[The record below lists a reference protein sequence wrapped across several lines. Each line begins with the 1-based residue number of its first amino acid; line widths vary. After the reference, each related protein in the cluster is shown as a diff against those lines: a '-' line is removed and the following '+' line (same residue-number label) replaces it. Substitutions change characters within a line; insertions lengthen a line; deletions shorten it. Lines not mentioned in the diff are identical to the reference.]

1 MSFLL
6 SIWSK
11 AKNPEVAMRA
21 LKLIAMS
28 ILAAGSLLADEQKTH
43 VTNAPVTVPTADLL
57 LREVHY
63 DGKLTET
70 QARFI
75 VDIDAELL
83 GKSESSITLFDGDV
97 ALMPSKLPSGWRMV
111 REGRQYRLVASKP
124 GRNKFKLELVAKI
137 ARAEPWNEVS
147 FLGPDAGITSVTAQA
162 GGTGV
167 EVQLLSGTALEPE
180 KEDKSRVRGVLGADR
195 NLALRWQSKTA
206 EAARNAL
213 ITCDTLAS
221 IQITPT
227 VIKFATEFRY
237 EIVQGTLAKFS
248 VMLPATHALTRVEGP
263 QIRDWE
269 VKVIPTPDPSRE
281 DNSAIAPGSEL
292 PSVGGSAGRSEVQI
306 LTVELIKPIEKSYC
320 LKLFSEQAVETTPLT
335 VQLNLPQ
342 PQGVDRETGSWTVSA
357 EDTVAETESLSGLRQ
372 VNASAGALAAYRF
385 YGRPIAL
392 CVNLRRIEPLINVAS
407 RVTARLEEARLLM
420 SHALTLNVEKAGIYS
435 LEVSPLE
442 NFTVTDV
449 RGEGVEDWK
458 ARDGKLM
465 VSFVSRVLGER
476 RLEIQLE
483 QAHKNFPEQILVSPL
498 RVAGAAKQTAHIGAA
513 SAPGISLKTA
523 ELNALREISINN
535 LANRTDELLAYVAD
549 QPALTLT
556 LSTEKLSHR
565 VIPAAFSLV
574 TIGDGLLGGSAT
586 IRYAIINQGAQE
598 FRLKV
603 PATWHNVDFTSPN
616 IRRKEQ
622 VEPAPTAAGAAGD
635 TNYVV
640 WSIAL
645 QDKAWGGYTLVVT
658 YDQQFDPHKATLA
671 LGGIHALE
679 VERETGS
686 VAIASAASL
695 QLREA
700 RAAEPLRH
708 VDESELAQTDRALI
722 TRSVL
727 LAYRYGS
734 GDDYDLA
741 VDVTR
746 FPEEKVLEAI
756 ADRTQL
762 TTVVTEVG
770 EMLTQATFMVK
781 NNDKQFQKF
790 TLPNGAKFWSAYV
803 NGQPAKAETDG
814 NALLIPLPRQANRD
828 QLCAGKIVYARKI
841 GSLKSLSPREI
852 ALAAP
857 QTDIQT
863 TFAEWELYV
872 PASHQ
877 LARFGGNMS
886 VARGTTYSLRDAWT
900 EFAAA
905 YRELWR
911 NSKGLLAI
919 LVGVGVVA
927 GMIISAG
934 RRGGGGGI
942 TPLGGVAGGAI
953 LAGMLLPGLAKAK
966 AKATTIKA
974 E

>member
-6 SIWSK
+6 YRLR
-11 AKNPEVAMRA
+11 VFA
-21 LKLIAMS
+21 LM
-28 ILAAGSLLADEQKTH
+28 ILAAGSLLADEQKTAS
-43 VTNAPVTVPTADLL
+43 TNVPTTDLL

-63 DGKLTET
+63 DGKLTDT
-70 QARFI
+70 QARFT
-75 VDIDAELL
+75 VDIDAESLS
-83 GKSESSITLFDGDV
+83 KNESSILLFEGDV
-97 ALMPSKLPSGWRMV
+97 AIMPGKLPSGWRMV

-124 GRNKFKLELVAKI
+124 GRNRFKLELIAKI

-147 FLGPDAGITSVTAQA
+147 FVGPDAGITSVTAQA

-195 NLALRWQSKTA
+195 NVALRWQSKTA
-206 EAARNAL
+206 EAARKAL

-221 IQITPT
+221 VQITPT

-281 DNSAIAPGSEL
+281 GNSATAPGSEL
-292 PSVGGSAGRSEVQI
+292 PSVGGGAGRSEVQL
-306 LTVELIKPIEKSYC
+306 LTVELIKPVEKSYC
-320 LKLFSEQAVETTPLT
+320 LKLFSEQAVETTPFT
-335 VQLNLPQ
+335 AQLNLPQ

-372 VNASAGALAAYRF
+372 VNASAGALAADRF

-392 CVNLRRIEPLINVAS
+392 SVNLRGIEPLMNVAS

-420 SHALTLNVEKAGIYS
+420 SHALTLNLEKAGIYS
-435 LEVSPLE
+435 LELSPLD
-442 NFTVTDV
+442 NFVVTDV

-458 ARDGKLM
+458 ARDGKLT

-476 RLEIQLE
+476 RLDIQLE

-498 RVAGAAKQTAHIGAA
+498 RLAGAVKQTAHIGAA

-549 QPALTLT
+549 QPDWTLK
-556 LSTEKLSHR
+556 LSTEKLAPR
-565 VIPAAFSLV
+565 VIAEVFNLV

-586 IRYAIINQGAQE
+586 IRYAIINQGVQE
-598 FRLKV
+598 FRLRV
-603 PATWHNVDFTSPN
+603 PATWKNVDFTGPN
-616 IRRKEQ
+616 IRRKELA
-622 VEPAPTAAGAAGD
+622 ESAPAAAGAAGD
-635 TNYVV
+635 TNYVI

-671 LGGIHALE
+671 LGGVHALE

-695 QLREA
+695 QIREA
-700 RAAEPLRH
+700 RAAEPLRR
-708 VDESELAQTDRALI
+708 VDEGELAQTDRALI

-746 FPEEKVLEAI
+746 FPEEKVLEAV
-756 ADRTQL
+756 ADRMQL

-828 QLCAGKIVYARKI
+828 QLFAVEIVYAQKV

-857 QTDIQT
+857 ETDIQT

-886 VARGTTYSLRDAWT
+886 VARGTTYSLRDAGT
-900 EFAAA
+900 EFATA

-911 NSKGLLAI
+911 NTKGLLVI

-927 GMIISAG
+927 GMIISAV
-934 RRGGGGGI
+934 RRGWS
-942 TPLGGVAGGAI
+942 GAI
-953 LAGMLLPGLAKAK
+953 TALGVVAIGAA
-966 AKATTIKA
+966 
-974 E
+974 